1 MAHLIHQG
9 FGDRHDVGGANTGS
23 SRPNNSRLSRSQ
35 SPRSGARKGTYR
47 LLARQLGLSKYRLE
61 IVKRSRFEF
70 DGPIKVEKPLL
81 RRHTSGQRLAPIP
94 AVRDVDFGPADLGVC
109 QVEITDR
116 RRPG

>member
-1 MAHLIHQG
+1 MTSA
-9 FGDRHDVGGANTGS
+9 VPTATGS

-70 DGPIKVEKPLL
+70 DGPIKVEKPVL

-94 AVRDVDFGPADLGVC
+94 PFAMWTLA
-109 QVEITDR
+109 QQT
-116 RRPG
+116 